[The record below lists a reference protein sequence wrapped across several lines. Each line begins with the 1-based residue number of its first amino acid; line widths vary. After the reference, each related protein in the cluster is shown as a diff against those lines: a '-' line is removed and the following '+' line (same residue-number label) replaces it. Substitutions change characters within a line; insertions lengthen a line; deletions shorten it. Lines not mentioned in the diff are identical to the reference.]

1 MSFKLFSAVS
11 NDFQISSDSARKLSE
26 ATVKFGTRKFQFRI
40 FTSKS
45 SPLACVSWTR
55 APDGGSGV
63 EKKGEKKKV
72 RGVLRK
78 RRCASGGEENERA
91 GKDEGGL
98 EVRWGMRLNYRE
110 HPRFLQTT
118 QGS

>member
-26 ATVKFGTRKFQFRI
+26 ATVKFRTKMFRFLI

-45 SPLACVSWTR
+45 SPLVCVSWTR

-63 EKKGEKKKV
+63 EKKGEKKEV
-72 RGVLRK
+72 
-78 RRCASGGEENERA
+78 
-91 GKDEGGL
+91 EGC
-98 EVRWGMRLNYRE
+98 
-110 HPRFLQTT
+110 
-118 QGS
+118 

>member
-11 NDFQISSDSARKLSE
+11 NDFQIYSDSARKLSE

-45 SPLACVSWTR
+45 SPLVCVSWTR

-63 EKKGEKKKV
+63 EKKGEKKKWRGVEKKKV
-72 RGVLRK
+72 RGWR
-78 RRCASGGEENERA
+78 GG
-91 GKDEGGL
+91 K
-98 EVRWGMRLNYRE
+98 
-110 HPRFLQTT
+110 
-118 QGS
+118 

>member
-1 MSFKLFSAVS
+1 ML
-11 NDFQISSDSARKLSE
+11 RKR
-26 ATVKFGTRKFQFRI
+26 GRKR
-40 FTSKS
+40 
-45 SPLACVSWTR
+45 
-55 APDGGSGV
+55 SG
-63 EKKGEKKKV
+63 
-72 RGVLRK
+72 GVLRK

-98 EVRWGMRLNYRE
+98 EVRCRMRLNYRE